1 MLIDEIKNRLK
12 MIGYEWKKEDE
23 TVINFVVDKIEHGIK
38 TRCSIDE
45 IPNTLEQIIVD
56 RVCGEFL
63 FSLKSTGNLE
73 GINFEAAIKEIKD
86 LDTTVVYAVGSDS
99 SEKQFDLLI
108 DSLRNYG
115 EREILSFRRL
125 RW

>member
-1 MLIDEIKNRLK
+1 MLIDDIKNRLK

-23 TVINFVVDKIEHGIK
+23 TVINFVIDKVENSIK
-38 TRCSIDE
+38 TRCNIDE

-63 FSLKSTGNLE
+63 YSFKSTGNLE
-73 GINFEAAIKEIKD
+73 GFNFEASIKEIKD

-115 EREILSFRRL
+115 EREVLSFRRL